1 MVIIIWSEGSKR
13 EVLLQRT
20 HREEVTSKYLEAERH
35 RRMFLWLQLLL
46 NAVYLFFQVGEAGKQ
61 CGNCVELLQFNVRVE
76 QGTCCS
82 SSSSPP
88 AGRKGSVDL
97 KYSFSWSLT
106 IICSDLAV
114 SPSKAAEGDPFF
126 PSPSPACRIAVQ
138 SLGQCIFLDNLDDVQ
153 PHLLKETKVLA
164 ECHRLG

>member
-1 MVIIIWSEGSKR
+1 MIIIWSEGSKR
-13 EVLLQRT
+13 EVLLQRA
-20 HREEVTSKYLEAERH
+20 HREEVTSKCLEAERH
-35 RRMFLWLQLLL
+35 RRMFLWVQLLL

-61 CGNCVELLQFNVRVE
+61 RGNCVELLQFNVRIE
-76 QGTCCS
+76 QGMCCS
-82 SSSSPP
+82 SSP

-97 KYSFSWSLT
+97 KYSFSCSLM

-114 SPSKAAEGDPFF
+114 SSSKAEEGDPFF
-126 PSPSPACRIAVQ
+126 PYPSPACRIAVQ